1 MRWASLSEEE
11 EWPEV
16 GELVIATVDRVF
28 KYGAYVILDEY
39 EKEGFLHISEIS
51 SSWVKNIRDFVREG
65 QKLVL
70 RVLRVSPE
78 KQHID
83 LSLRR
88 VTKRERRERI
98 LLWKR
103 ARRAESLL
111 RTAANRLG
119 VTFEEVYEKAG
130 VPLEDKFGELY
141 TALEKAA
148 REGEEVLTECG
159 VPEDLAKVITEVA
172 KEKIGVSIV
181 KVKGT
186 LNLTCLKPDGV
197 LKIKDALL
205 RAKKIKKPRGTGIN
219 IYVTAAPR
227 YSIVV
232 TAGDYKTAE
241 EVLKRAVETALTT
254 ITKYGGKGSFTRD

>member
-1 MRWASLSEEE
+1 M
-11 EWPEV
+11 
-16 GELVIATVDRVF
+16 
-28 KYGAYVILDEY
+28 
-39 EKEGFLHISEIS
+39 
-51 SSWVKNIRDFVREG
+51 
-65 QKLVL
+65 
-70 RVLRVSPE
+70 RVSPE

-119 VTFEEVYEKAG
+119 MTFEEIYEAAG
-130 VPLEDKFGELY
+130 VPIEEKFDELY
-141 TALEKAA
+141 EALERAA
-148 REGEEVLTECG
+148 REGEEVLVECG
-159 VPEDLAKVITEVA
+159 VPEDLAKVIAEVA
-172 KEKIGVSIV
+172 KEKIGVSLV
-181 KVKGT
+181 KVKGV

-197 LKIKDALL
+197 LRIKDALIKS
-205 RAKKIKKPRGTGIN
+205 KKIKKPRGTGIN

-227 YSIVV
+227 YSIVI

-241 EVLKRAVETALTT
+241 SVLKKAVETALTA
-254 ITKYGGKGSFTRD
+254 IKRSGGEGSFSRE